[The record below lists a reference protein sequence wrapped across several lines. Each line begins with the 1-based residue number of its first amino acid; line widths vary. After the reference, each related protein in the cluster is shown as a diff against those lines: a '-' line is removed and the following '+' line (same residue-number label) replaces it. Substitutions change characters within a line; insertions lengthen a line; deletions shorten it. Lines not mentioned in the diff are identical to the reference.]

1 MDYKKIYDDDDNDI
15 LEDFGDKMFCL
26 MIFFW

>member
-26 MIFFW
+26 MIFF